1 VLTKLILITSKILN
15 LSLNNNHAKP
25 FVITIDGPAGSG
37 KGTISKL
44 VSKALGFR
52 YLDSGAVY
60 RIIAL
65 KAKTKDLDSN
75 QITQILGL
83 IDKLEI
89 NFADEKTFLGGK
101 DITDLIRSEL
111 IGKFASEIAKNELIR
126 EKILGLQK
134 SFFKSPGLVADGR
147 DMGTVVFPEAKVKIF
162 LTANIEERTNRR
174 YKQLILKENNV
185 NLSDLFEK
193 IKLRDESDT
202 NRQISPLKVAKDAYL
217 IKTDNLSINQS
228 FEKVMDIIRSKKE

>member
-1 VLTKLILITSKILN
+1 
-15 LSLNNNHAKP
+15 LNNSHTKP
-25 FVITIDGPAGSG
+25 FVVTIDGPAGSG

-44 VSKALGFR
+44 VSKTLGFH
-52 YLDSGAVY
+52 YLDSGAIY

-65 KAKTKDLDSN
+65 NANTESLDTN
-75 QITQILGL
+75 QITQILEL
-83 IDKLEI
+83 IDGLEI
-89 NFADEKTFLGGK
+89 NFADEKVFSGSK

-134 SFFKSPGLVADGR
+134 SFFEPPGLVADGR
-147 DMGTVVFPEAKVKIF
+147 DMGTKVFPEAKVKIF
-162 LTANIEERTNRR
+162 LTASIEERANRR

-185 NLSDLFEK
+185 NLTDLFET

-202 NRQISPLKVAKDAYL
+202 NRKISPLKAANDAFL
-217 IKTDNLSINQS
+217 IKTDNLSITQS
-228 FEKVMDIIRSKKE
+228 FEKVMEIIRSKE

>member
-1 VLTKLILITSKILN
+1 MNKTHK
-15 LSLNNNHAKP
+15 KP
-25 FVITIDGPAGSG
+25 FVVTIDGPAGSG

-52 YLDSGAVY
+52 YLDSGAIY

-65 KAKTKDLDSN
+65 KAKTNNLDSN
-75 QITQILGL
+75 QVTQILEL
-83 IDKLEI
+83 IDELEI
-89 NFADEKTFLGGK
+89 NFADEKVFLGSK

-111 IGKFASEIAKNELIR
+111 IGKFASKIAKNEFIR
-126 EKILGLQK
+126 KTILGLQQ

-162 LTANIEERTNRR
+162 LTASIEERANRR

-185 NLSDLFEK
+185 NLSDLFTT

-202 NRQISPLKVAKDAYL
+202 NRKISPLKAAKDAYL
-217 IKTDNLSINQS
+217 INTDNLSINQS
-228 FEKVMDIIRSKKE
+228 FEKVMEIIRSK

>member
-1 VLTKLILITSKILN
+1 M
-15 LSLNNNHAKP
+15 NNSHTKP

-44 VSKALGFR
+44 VSKTLGFH
-52 YLDSGAVY
+52 YLDSGAIY

-65 KAKTKDLDSN
+65 NAKTMNLDSS
-75 QITQILGL
+75 QINEILEL
-83 IDKLEI
+83 IDGLEI
-89 NFADEKTFLGGK
+89 NFTNEKVFLDSK

-111 IGKFASEIAKNELIR
+111 VGKFASEIAKNETIR
-126 EKILGLQK
+126 ERILGFQK
-134 SFFKSPGLVADGR
+134 SFFKPPGLVADGR

-162 LTANIEERTNRR
+162 LTASIEERANRR

-185 NLSDLFEK
+185 NLSDLFER

-202 NRQISPLKVAKDAYL
+202 NRKISPLKAAKDAYL
-217 IKTDNLSINQS
+217 IKTDSLSINQS
-228 FEKVMDIIRSKKE
+228 FEKVMEIIRSKE

>member
-1 VLTKLILITSKILN
+1 M
-15 LSLNNNHAKP
+15 NNDYTKP
-25 FVITIDGPAGSG
+25 FVVTIDGPAGLG

-52 YLDSGAVY
+52 YLASGAIY

-65 KAKTKDLDSN
+65 KAKTNNLDTN
-75 QITQILGL
+75 QINQILKL
-83 IDKLEI
+83 IDGLEI
-89 NFADEKTFLGGK
+89 NFADEKVLLGSK

-134 SFFKSPGLVADGR
+134 SFFKPPGLVADGR
-147 DMGTVVFPEAKVKIF
+147 DMGTEVFAEAKVKIF
-162 LTANIEERTNRR
+162 LTASIEERANRR

-185 NLSDLFEK
+185 NLSDLFEA

-202 NRQISPLKVAKDAYL
+202 NRKISPLKAAEDAYL
-217 IKTDNLSINQS
+217 IKTDNLSISQA
-228 FEKVMDIIRSKKE
+228 FEKVMEIIRSKE

>member
-1 VLTKLILITSKILN
+1 M
-15 LSLNNNHAKP
+15 NNSHTKP
-25 FVITIDGPAGSG
+25 FVVTIDGPAGSG

-44 VSKALGFR
+44 VSKTLGFH
-52 YLDSGAVY
+52 YLDSGAIY

-65 KAKTKDLDSN
+65 NANTESLDTN
-75 QITQILGL
+75 QITQILEL
-83 IDKLEI
+83 IDGLEI
-89 NFADEKTFLGGK
+89 NFADEKVFLGSK

-134 SFFKSPGLVADGR
+134 SFFKPPGLVADGR
-147 DMGTVVFPEAKVKIF
+147 DMGTVVFPKAKVKIF
-162 LTANIEERTNRR
+162 LTASIEERANRR

-185 NLSDLFEK
+185 NLTDLFET

-202 NRQISPLKVAKDAYL
+202 NRKISPLKAAEDAYL
-217 IKTDNLSINQS
+217 IKTDNLNINQS
-228 FEKVMDIIRSKKE
+228 FEKVMEIIRSKE

>member
-1 VLTKLILITSKILN
+1 
-15 LSLNNNHAKP
+15 LNNGDIKP
-25 FVITIDGPAGSG
+25 FVVTIDGPAGSG

-44 VSKALGFR
+44 VSKTLGFH
-52 YLDSGAVY
+52 YLDSGAIY

-65 KAKTKDLDSN
+65 NAKTKNLDTN
-75 QITQILGL
+75 QITQILEL
-83 IDKLEI
+83 IDGLEI
-89 NFADEKTFLGGK
+89 NFADEKVFLGCK
-101 DITDLIRSEL
+101 DITDSIRSEL
-111 IGKFASEIAKNELIR
+111 IGKFASQIAKNELIR

-134 SFFKSPGLVADGR
+134 SFFKPPGLVADGR

-162 LTANIEERTNRR
+162 LTASIEERANRR

-185 NLSDLFEK
+185 NLTDLIET

-202 NRQISPLKVAKDAYL
+202 NRKISPLKTAKDAYL

-228 FEKVMDIIRSKKE
+228 FEKVMEIIKGKE

>member
-1 VLTKLILITSKILN
+1 M
-15 LSLNNNHAKP
+15 NNSHTKP
-25 FVITIDGPAGSG
+25 FVVTIDGPAGSG

-44 VSKALGFR
+44 VSKTLRFH
-52 YLDSGAVY
+52 YLDSGAIY

-65 KAKTKDLDSN
+65 NAKTKNLDTN
-75 QITQILGL
+75 QITQILEL
-83 IDKLEI
+83 IDGLEI
-89 NFADEKTFLGGK
+89 NFADEKVFLGCK
-101 DITDLIRSEL
+101 DITDSIRSEL

-134 SFFKSPGLVADGR
+134 SFFKPPGLVADGR

-162 LTANIEERTNRR
+162 LTASIEERANRR

-185 NLSDLFEK
+185 NLTDLIER

-202 NRQISPLKVAKDAYL
+202 NRKISPLKTAKDAYL

-228 FEKVMDIIRSKKE
+228 FEKVMEIIKGKE

>member
-1 VLTKLILITSKILN
+1 M
-15 LSLNNNHAKP
+15 NNSHTKP
-25 FVITIDGPAGSG
+25 FVVTIDGPAGSG

-44 VSKALGFR
+44 VSKTLGFH
-52 YLDSGAVY
+52 YLDSGAIY

-65 KAKTKDLDSN
+65 NANTESLDTN
-75 QITQILGL
+75 QITQILEL
-83 IDKLEI
+83 IDGLEI
-89 NFADEKTFLGGK
+89 NFADEKVFSGSK

-134 SFFKSPGLVADGR
+134 SFFEPPGLVADGR
-147 DMGTVVFPEAKVKIF
+147 DMGTKVFPEAKVKIF
-162 LTANIEERTNRR
+162 LTASIEERANRR

-185 NLSDLFEK
+185 NLTDLFET

-202 NRQISPLKVAKDAYL
+202 NRKISPLKAANDAFL
-217 IKTDNLSINQS
+217 IKTDNLSITQS
-228 FEKVMDIIRSKKE
+228 FEKVMEIIRSKE

>member
-1 VLTKLILITSKILN
+1 VLTKLILITSKISN
-15 LSLNNNHAKP
+15 LSLNNSYTKP
-25 FVITIDGPAGSG
+25 YVVSIDGPAGSG

-52 YLDSGAVY
+52 YLDSGAIY

-65 KAKTKDLDSN
+65 NAKTKNLDTD
-75 QITQILGL
+75 QITQILQLVDG
-83 IDKLEI
+83 LEI
-89 NFADEKTFLGGK
+89 NFVDEKVFLGSK

-111 IGKFASEIAKNELIR
+111 IGKFASQIAKNELIR

-134 SFFKSPGLVADGR
+134 SFFKPPGLVADGR

-162 LTANIEERTNRR
+162 LTASIEERANRR
-174 YKQLILKENNV
+174 YKQLILKENDV
-185 NLSDLFEK
+185 NLTDLIET

-202 NRQISPLKVAKDAYL
+202 NRKISPLKAAKDAYL
-217 IKTDNLSINQS
+217 IKTDNLNINQS
-228 FEKVMDIIRSKKE
+228 FEKVMEIIRSKEE

>member
-1 VLTKLILITSKILN
+1 MNNSKK
-15 LSLNNNHAKP
+15 KP
-25 FVITIDGPAGSG
+25 FVVTIDGPAGSG

-44 VSKALGFR
+44 VSKTLGFS
-52 YLDSGAVY
+52 YLDSGAIY

-65 KAKTKDLDSN
+65 NAKAKNLNIN
-75 QITQILGL
+75 QITQILEL
-83 IDKLEI
+83 IDGLEI
-89 NFADEKTFLGGK
+89 NFADEKVFLGSK

-111 IGKFASEIAKNELIR
+111 IGKFASQIAKNELIR

-134 SFFKSPGLVADGR
+134 SFFKPPGLVADGR

-162 LTANIEERTNRR
+162 LTASIEERANRR

-185 NLSDLFEK
+185 NLTDLFET
-193 IKLRDESDT
+193 IKLRDKSDT
-202 NRQISPLKVAKDAYL
+202 NRKISPLKAAKDAYL

-228 FEKVMDIIRSKKE
+228 FEKVMEIIRSKQE

>member
-1 VLTKLILITSKILN
+1 MNK
-15 LSLNNNHAKP
+15 NHTKP
-25 FVITIDGPAGSG
+25 FVVTIDGPAGSG

-44 VSKALGFR
+44 VSKTLGFH
-52 YLDSGAVY
+52 YLDSGAIY

-65 KAKTKDLDSN
+65 NANTESLNTN
-75 QITQILGL
+75 QITQILEL
-83 IDKLEI
+83 IDRLEI
-89 NFADEKTFLGGK
+89 NFVDEKVFLDSK

-111 IGKFASEIAKNELIR
+111 IGKFASQIAKNELIR

-134 SFFKSPGLVADGR
+134 SFFKPPGLVADGR

-162 LTANIEERTNRR
+162 LTASIEERANRR

-185 NLSDLFEK
+185 NLTNLFET
-193 IKLRDESDT
+193 IKLRDDSDT
-202 NRQISPLKVAKDAYL
+202 NRKISPLKAAKDAYL

-228 FEKVMDIIRSKKE
+228 FEKVMEIIRSKEEIKK

>member
-1 VLTKLILITSKILN
+1 
-15 LSLNNNHAKP
+15 
-25 FVITIDGPAGSG
+25 VITIDGPAGSG

-44 VSKALGFR
+44 VSQTLGFH
-52 YLDSGAVY
+52 YLDSGAIY
-60 RIIAL
+60 RVIAYEASSKNLII
-65 KAKTKDLDSN
+65 N
-75 QITQILGL
+75 QIIQILEL
-83 IDKLEI
+83 IDELDIKFI
-89 NFADEKTFLGGK
+89 DEKIFLGTN

-111 IGKFASEIAKNELIR
+111 IGNFASKIAKNELVR
-126 EKILGLQK
+126 GKILGLQK

-162 LTANIEERTNRR
+162 LTASIEERVNRR

-185 NLSDLFEK
+185 NLSELFER

-202 NRQISPLKVAKDAYL
+202 NRKISPLKAAKDAYL

-228 FEKVMDIIRSKKE
+228 FEKVMEIIKNKAV

>member
-1 VLTKLILITSKILN
+1 MNINYT
-15 LSLNNNHAKP
+15 KP
-25 FVITIDGPAGSG
+25 FVVTIDGPAGSG

-44 VSKALGFR
+44 VSQALGFH
-52 YLDSGAVY
+52 YLDSGAIY
-60 RIIAL
+60 RIIAF
-65 KAKTKDLDSN
+65 KTKTKNLVSN
-75 QITQILGL
+75 QINEILKL
-83 IDKLEI
+83 IDGLSI
-89 NFADEKTFLGGK
+89 NFTDEKTFLGGK

-162 LTANIEERTNRR
+162 LTASIEERANRR

-185 NLSDLFEK
+185 NLSALFEG
-193 IKLRDESDT
+193 IKLRDESDI
-202 NRQISPLKVAKDAYL
+202 NRKISPLKAAKDSYL

-228 FEKVMDIIRSKKE
+228 FEKVIEIIRSKAD

>member
-1 VLTKLILITSKILN
+1 
-15 LSLNNNHAKP
+15 LNNSDTKP
-25 FVITIDGPAGSG
+25 FVVTIDGPAGSG

-44 VSKALGFR
+44 VSKTLGFR
-52 YLDSGAVY
+52 YLDSGAIY

-65 KAKTKDLDSN
+65 NAKTKNLDSN
-75 QITQILGL
+75 QITQILEF
-83 IDKLEI
+83 IDGLEI
-89 NFADEKTFLGGK
+89 NFADEKVFLGCK
-101 DITDLIRSEL
+101 DITDSIRSEL

-134 SFFKSPGLVADGR
+134 SFFKPPGLVADGR

-162 LTANIEERTNRR
+162 LTASIEERANRR

-185 NLSDLFEK
+185 SLTDLIER

-202 NRQISPLKVAKDAYL
+202 NRKISPLKTAKDAYL

-228 FEKVMDIIRSKKE
+228 FEKVMEFIRSKEE

>member
-1 VLTKLILITSKILN
+1 
-15 LSLNNNHAKP
+15 LNNSDTKP
-25 FVITIDGPAGSG
+25 FVVTIDGPAGSG

-52 YLDSGAVY
+52 YLDSGAIY

-65 KAKTKDLDSN
+65 NAKTENLDSN
-75 QITQILGL
+75 QITQILEF
-83 IDKLEI
+83 IDGLEI
-89 NFADEKTFLGGK
+89 NFADEKVFLGCK
-101 DITDLIRSEL
+101 DITDSIRSEL

-134 SFFKSPGLVADGR
+134 SFFKPPGLVADGR

-162 LTANIEERTNRR
+162 LTASIEERANRR

-185 NLSDLFEK
+185 NLSDLIER

-202 NRQISPLKVAKDAYL
+202 NRKISPLKTAKDAYL

-228 FEKVMDIIRSKKE
+228 FEKVMEIIKGKE

>member
-1 VLTKLILITSKILN
+1 M
-15 LSLNNNHAKP
+15 NNSHTKP
-25 FVITIDGPAGSG
+25 FVVTIDGPAGSG

-44 VSKALGFR
+44 VSKTLGFH
-52 YLDSGAVY
+52 YLDSGAIY

-65 KAKTKDLDSN
+65 NANTESLDTN
-75 QITQILGL
+75 QITQILEL
-83 IDKLEI
+83 IDGLEI
-89 NFADEKTFLGGK
+89 NFADEKVFSGSK

-134 SFFKSPGLVADGR
+134 SFFKPPGLVADGR
-147 DMGTVVFPEAKVKIF
+147 DMGTVVFPKAKVKIF
-162 LTANIEERTNRR
+162 LTASIEERANRR

-185 NLSDLFEK
+185 NLSDLFET

-202 NRQISPLKVAKDAYL
+202 NRKISPLKAANDAFL
-217 IKTDNLSINQS
+217 IKTDNLSITQS
-228 FEKVMDIIRSKKE
+228 FEKVMEIIRSKE

>member
-1 VLTKLILITSKILN
+1 
-15 LSLNNNHAKP
+15 LSNIHTKP
-25 FVITIDGPAGSG
+25 FVVTIDGPAGSG

-52 YLDSGAVY
+52 YLDSGAIY

-65 KAKTKDLDSN
+65 NAKTKNLDSN
-75 QITQILGL
+75 QITQILEF
-83 IDKLEI
+83 IDGLEI
-89 NFADEKTFLGGK
+89 NFADEKVFLGCK
-101 DITDLIRSEL
+101 DITDSIRSEL

-134 SFFKSPGLVADGR
+134 SFFKPPGLVADGR

-162 LTANIEERTNRR
+162 LTASIEERANRR

-185 NLSDLFEK
+185 NLCDLIER

-202 NRQISPLKVAKDAYL
+202 NRKISPLKTAKDAYL

-228 FEKVMDIIRSKKE
+228 FEKVMEIIKGKE